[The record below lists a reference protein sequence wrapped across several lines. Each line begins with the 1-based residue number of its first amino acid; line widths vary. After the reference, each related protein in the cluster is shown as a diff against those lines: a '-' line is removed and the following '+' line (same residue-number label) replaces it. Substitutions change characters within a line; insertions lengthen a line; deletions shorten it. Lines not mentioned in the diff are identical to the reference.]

1 MFGAHKTMAMSALKE
16 LRNVQL
22 YLIFAK
28 KTLVI
33 VVSCFLLLILREI

>member
-1 MFGAHKTMAMSALKE
+1 MFDACKPMAMSTLKE

-28 KTLVI
+28 KDSRYYRVML
-33 VVSCFLLLILREI
+33 SFANFA